1 VVKLTAL
8 ILIAGGILLAQG
20 PSDSLPAREKPSE
33 YQASVALPAKRTL
46 ASDYLGHSAPT
57 PRGILFAPNH
67 LVVEVAIFGSGPVNL
82 NTAHFQLQ
90 LTGGRGTPQ
99 SPLHPDPSTI
109 VASSMREGSM
119 YNQGRSRVEMGGG
132 IGNSGVLIGRRPQ
145 TTGIP
150 DIDAQRPGRGS
161 DPPVV
166 GAPGHDR
173 SGNPAENQVDPAHAL
188 ADVEIINGERRVP
201 VRGLLFFPYA
211 GKLKSLKTITLHYQ
225 PDPNAPA
232 ATLSLLP

>member
-1 VVKLTAL
+1 M
-8 ILIAGGILLAQG
+8 LAQG
-20 PSDSLPAREKPSE
+20 PTASLPEREKPSE
-33 YQASVALPAKRTL
+33 YQASVALPGKRTL
-46 ASDYLGHSAPT
+46 AGDYLGHSAPT
-57 PRGILFAPNH
+57 PRGALFAPNH
-67 LVVEVAIFGSGPVNL
+67 VVVEVAIFGSGPIVL
-82 NTAHFQLQ
+82 NTSHFQLQ

-99 SPLHPDPSTI
+99 RPLQTEPSTI

-119 YNQGRSRVEMGGG
+119 YNQGRARMEVGGG
-132 IGNSGVLIGRRPQ
+132 INNTGVILGRRTQ

-173 SGNPAENQVDPAHAL
+173 SGIPAEGPVDPAKAL
-188 ADVEIINGERRVP
+188 ADIEIINGERRMP

-211 GKLKSLKTITLHYQ
+211 GKLKSLRTVTLLYQ
-225 PDPNAPA
+225 PDQNAPA
-232 ATLSLLP
+232 VTLSLLP